1 MRYLNLVNAVLY
13 GLTGV
18 LWVSNGLRRENGFH
32 IFLGAVW
39 LVGAVIW
46 LVRFHKEKTKDK

>member
-1 MRYLNLVNAVLY
+1 MRYLNLVNVALY

-46 LVRFHKEKTKDK
+46 LVRFHKEKTIDK